1 MDNFTVAIY
10 CFIDDYLK
18 KCHPKNEA
26 HRKMCDAQIITTSII
41 AARYFGGNYIKAKAY
56 LRAHWGFNYIDKSGF
71 IRRLHGLETT
81 MIMCFYTLSE
91 VIKQLSIDS
100 IYIIDSF
107 PIAICHNI
115 RIPNCKLLKY
125 NKVYHGRCVSKREYF
140 YGFKVQVIVNNEGI
154 PVDYFMLAGSL
165 ADITGL
171 KSMHINLPDGSKL
184 YADSGYTDYEFE
196 DELYEAENIKMMVD
210 RKSNSKRKDEAYI
223 AFLKTHMRKK
233 IESVFSELE
242 RYLPNHIHAVTA
254 KGFMLKV
261 FIFLFAFTLDKINA
275 T

>member
-1 MDNFTVAIY
+1 
-10 CFIDDYLK
+10 
-18 KCHPKNEA
+18 
-26 HRKMCDAQIITTSII
+26 
-41 AARYFGGNYIKAKAY
+41 
-56 LRAHWGFNYIDKSGF
+56 
-71 IRRLHGLETT
+71 
-81 MIMCFYTLSE
+81 
-91 VIKQLSIDS
+91 
-100 IYIIDSF
+100 
-107 PIAICHNI
+107 
-115 RIPNCKLLKY
+115 
-125 NKVYHGRCVSKREYF
+125 
-140 YGFKVQVIVNNEGI
+140 
-154 PVDYFMLAGSL
+154 MLAGSL